1 MQKDPRQFVESLAEI
16 LETDADTLRAM
27 SIQDLE
33 ALCLRR
39 RGCPVELVVQEAES
53 ALQRGQKL
61 GDGDVKNAGDR
72 REVLDRPP
80 RPPPEPH

>member
-1 MQKDPRQFVESLAEI
+1 MHKDPRQFVESLAEI

-27 SIQDLE
+27 SLQELN

-39 RGCPVELVVQEAES
+39 QGRPVEQIVRQAES
-53 ALQRGQKL
+53 AIHRGQKL
-61 GDGDVKNAGDR
+61 GDGDVKNARDR
-72 REVLDRPP
+72 REVLDRPS